1 MGTTDTTYDVI
12 VLGAGPAGLTAGLY
26 AARSGLSTLVIERGV
41 DGGQIANTND
51 IENYP
56 GQVVAGE
63 SGPDLV
69 ARMAQ
74 QAESFGAQRA
84 ADDISSVELTGK
96 VKVFHGSLG
105 DYRARAAIIATGAHP
120 RPIGCKGEADF
131 TGRGISF
138 CATCDGPFFRGLDV
152 YVVGGGDAAVEEAI
166 YLTGF
171 ARHVTVIHRRDQL
184 RAAKVIQERAFA
196 NPKLSFLWDT
206 VVDEVGGTDGMLSR
220 LVVRNVKTGELTT
233 IEASPEDGMLG
244 LFGFVGLLPSTGLLQ
259 GQVDLDE
266 RGYVLAGED
275 THTSLPGVFAAGDL
289 RVKGLRQVVTAVS
302 DGAVAAHEAY
312 RYLQGASA

>member
-1 MGTTDTTYDVI
+1 MDKTYDVV

-26 AARSGLSTLVIERGV
+26 AARSGLATLILERGV

-51 IENYP
+51 VENYP
-56 GQVVAGE
+56 GQVVGGE
-63 SGPDLV
+63 PGPQLV

-74 QAESFGAQRA
+74 QAEGFGAERA
-84 ADDISSVELTGK
+84 TDDIASVELAGPE
-96 VKVFHGSLG
+96 KVFHGTLG
-105 DYRARAAIIATGAHP
+105 TYRSRAAILATGAHP
-120 RPIGCKGEADF
+120 RPIGCRGEQDF
-131 TGRGISF
+131 VGRGISF

-166 YLTGF
+166 YLTSF

-184 RAAKVIQERAFA
+184 RAAKAIQDRAFS
-196 NPKLSFLWDT
+196 NPKVSFLWNS

-220 LVVRNVKTGELTT
+220 LVVRNVRTGELTT

-244 LFGFVGLLPSTGLLQ
+244 LFGFVGLLPSTGLVE

-266 RGYVLAGED
+266 RGYVVAGED
-275 THTSLPGVFAAGDL
+275 TRTNLPGVFAAGDL
-289 RVKGLRQVVTAVS
+289 RQKGLRQVVTAVA

-312 RYLQGASA
+312 RYLQEA